1 MDDSGLG
8 CAERWEIDDCTGLE
22 WKANIWSVAPPSLAR
37 GAAARGKRLRE
48 VEERYEG
55 KKGKI

>member
-1 MDDSGLG
+1 MVLDML
-8 CAERWEIDDCTGLE
+8 RNRPQHCTGLE

-48 VEERYEG
+48 VEERDEG
-55 KKGKI
+55 KRGKI